1 MKVIKNFLYN
11 AGYQLLVLIVPFVTA
26 PYISRVLHAGGVGI
40 NAYTNSIVQYFVLF
54 AELGITTYG
63 NREIAYVRDDPHRL
77 SQVFWEIQL
86 IKLITTVGS
95 LAIYF
100 LFIASYN
107 KFVYFLV
114 FQAVNIIGVAFDIS
128 WAYMGMEDF
137 KRTAVK
143 NTAVRLLSLVLIFVF
158 VRNIHDVGIYILIIA
173 GTGLAG
179 HLTLWPHMRN
189 VLVPV
194 KVKELHPWRH
204 FRPILALFVPTVAT
218 TIYVQLN
225 KTMLGVMIGTTYSG
239 YYYNSDQVIKM
250 VLSVATALGA
260 VMLPHVAAEFAK
272 GNQEKIN
279 ELLYKSFDAMS
290 LLCTAMFFGVAAV
303 SLRLGPWFYGKGFQP
318 VGPAMV
324 IESVVLLVIGWSN
337 VIGTQ
342 FLVPTNRVRPYTMSI
357 IAGSLF
363 NICANFFLIKAWGLN
378 GAMVSTV
385 LSEIVVTSYQL
396 WSIRHIVQF
405 RAMFK
410 NVWKYL
416 LAGIGMFIPVFY
428 LNYTLTPGIIH
439 FAIEI
444 VLGAIIYVAL
454 VVLLHPAIM
463 QEITTLVRQRRA
475 N

>member
-40 NAYTNSIVQYFVLF
+40 NAYTNSIVQYFVLL
-54 AELGITTYG
+54 AGLGIETYG
-63 NREIAYVRDDPHRL
+63 NREIAYVRDDPKKL
-77 SQVFWEIQL
+77 SKVFWEIQ
-86 IKLITTVGS
+86 IVKIMMTVVS
-95 LAIYF
+95 LVIFF
-100 LFIASYN
+100 LFVRVYD
-107 KFVYFLV
+107 KYVYFLAI
-114 FQAVNIIGVAFDIS
+114 QAVNIVGVAFDIS
-128 WAYMGMEDF
+128 WAYMGLEDF

-143 NTAVRLLSLVLIFVF
+143 NTVVRLLSVVLIFTL
-158 VRNIHDVGIYILIIA
+158 VRNIHDVGLYILIVA
-173 GTGLAG
+173 GSSLAG
-179 HLTLWPHMRN
+179 NLTLWPHMRN
-189 VLVPV
+189 VLRPV
-194 KVKELHPWRH
+194 RLRGLRPLRH
-204 FRPILALFVPTVAT
+204 IIPTISLFIPTIAIQ
-218 TIYVQLN
+218 IYVQLN
-225 KTMLGVMIGTTYSG
+225 KTMLGVMIGATYSG

-250 VLSVATALGA
+250 VLSVATALGT

-410 NVWKYL
+410 NVWKYF

-439 FAIEI
+439 FTLEI
-444 VLGAIIYVAL
+444 MLGAVLYVILVILLCPSIIREVAAL
-454 VVLLHPAIM
+454 VN
-463 QEITTLVRQRRA
+463 QR
-475 N
+475 

>member
-40 NAYTNSIVQYFVLF
+40 NAYTNSIVQYFVLL
-54 AELGITTYG
+54 AGLGIETYG
-63 NREIAYVRDDPHRL
+63 NREIAYVREDSQKL
-77 SQVFWEIQL
+77 SRVFWEIQ
-86 IKLITTVGS
+86 IVKIMMTVVS
-95 LAIYF
+95 LVIFF
-100 LFIASYN
+100 LFVRVYD
-107 KFVYFLV
+107 KYVYFLAI
-114 FQAVNIIGVAFDIS
+114 QAVNIVGVAFDIS
-128 WAYMGMEDF
+128 WAYMGLEDF

-143 NTAVRLLSLVLIFVF
+143 NTVVRLLSVVLIFTL
-158 VRNIHDVGIYILIIA
+158 VRNIHDVGLYILIVA
-173 GTGLAG
+173 GSNLAG
-179 HLTLWPHMRN
+179 NLTLWPHMRN
-189 VLVPV
+189 VLRPV
-194 KVKELHPWRH
+194 RLRELRPLRH
-204 FRPILALFVPTVAT
+204 IIPTISLFIPTIAIQ
-218 TIYVQLN
+218 IYVQLN
-225 KTMLGVMIGTTYSG
+225 KTMLGVMIGATYSG

-250 VLSVATALGA
+250 VLSVATALGT

-363 NICANFFLIKAWGLN
+363 NVCANFFLIKAWGLN

-416 LAGIGMFIPVFY
+416 LAGVGMFIPVFY
-428 LNYTLTPGIIH
+428 LNYTLTPGIVH
-439 FAIEI
+439 FALEI
-444 VLGAIIYVAL
+444 MLGVVIYGVLILMLRPSLIR
-454 VVLLHPAIM
+454 
-463 QEITTLVRQRRA
+463 EIKTVM
-475 N
+475 NG

>member
-40 NAYTNSIVQYFVLF
+40 NAYTNSIVQYFVLL
-54 AELGITTYG
+54 AGLGIETYG
-63 NREIAYVRDDPHRL
+63 NREIAYVREDPQKL
-77 SQVFWEIQL
+77 SRVFWEIQIVKIMMTVMSL
-86 IKLITTVGS
+86 IIF
-95 LAIYF
+95 F
-100 LFIASYN
+100 LFVRVYD
-107 KFVYFLV
+107 KYVYFLAI
-114 FQAVNIIGVAFDIS
+114 QAVNIVGVAFDIS
-128 WAYMGMEDF
+128 WVYMGLEDF

-143 NTAVRLLSLVLIFVF
+143 NTVVRLLSVVLIFTL
-158 VRNIHDVGIYILIIA
+158 VRNIHDVGLYILIVA
-173 GTGLAG
+173 GSNLVGN
-179 HLTLWPHMRN
+179 LTLWPHMRN
-189 VLVPV
+189 VLRPV
-194 KVKELHPWRH
+194 HLRDLRPLRH
-204 FRPILALFVPTVAT
+204 VMPTISLFIPTIAIQ
-218 TIYVQLN
+218 IYVQLN
-225 KTMLGVMIGTTYSG
+225 KTMLGVMIGATYSG

-250 VLSVATALGA
+250 VLSVATALGT

-272 GNQEKIN
+272 GNQKKIN

-410 NVWKYL
+410 NVWKYF

-428 LNYTLTPGIIH
+428 LNYTLTPGIVH
-439 FAIEI
+439 FAFEI
-444 VLGAIIYVAL
+444 MLGAVLYVIL
-454 VVLLHPAIM
+454 VILLCPAIIR
-463 QEITTLVRQRRA
+463 EVAALANQR
-475 N
+475 

>member
-11 AGYQLLVLIVPFVTA
+11 AGYQLLILIVPFVTA

-40 NAYTNSIVQYFVLF
+40 NAYTNSIVQYFVLL
-54 AELGITTYG
+54 AGLGIETYG
-63 NREIAYVRDDPHRL
+63 NREIAYVREDPQKL
-77 SQVFWEIQL
+77 SRVFWEIQIVKIMMTVMSL
-86 IKLITTVGS
+86 IIF
-95 LAIYF
+95 F
-100 LFIASYN
+100 LFVRVYD
-107 KFVYFLV
+107 KYVYFLAI
-114 FQAVNIIGVAFDIS
+114 QAVNIVGVAFDIS
-128 WAYMGMEDF
+128 WAYMGLEDF

-143 NTAVRLLSLVLIFVF
+143 NTVVRLLSVVLIFTL
-158 VRNIHDVGIYILIIA
+158 VRNIHDVGLYILIVA
-173 GTGLAG
+173 GSNLVGN
-179 HLTLWPHMRN
+179 LTLWPHMRN
-189 VLVPV
+189 VLRPV
-194 KVKELHPWRH
+194 HLRGLRPLRH
-204 FRPILALFVPTVAT
+204 IIPTISLFIPTIAIQ
-218 TIYVQLN
+218 IYVQLN
-225 KTMLGVMIGTTYSG
+225 KTMLGVMIGATYSG

-250 VLSVATALGA
+250 VLSVATALGT

-396 WSIRHIVQF
+396 WSIRHIVRF

-410 NVWKYL
+410 NVWKYF

-428 LNYTLTPGIIH
+428 LNYTLTPGIVH
-439 FAIEI
+439 FAFEI
-444 VLGAIIYVAL
+444 MLGAVLYVIL
-454 VVLLHPAIM
+454 VILLCPAIIR
-463 QEITTLVRQRRA
+463 EVAALANQR
-475 N
+475 

>member
-40 NAYTNSIVQYFVLF
+40 NAYTNSIVQYFVLL
-54 AELGITTYG
+54 AGLGIETYG
-63 NREIAYVRDDPHRL
+63 NREIAYVREDPQKL
-77 SQVFWEIQL
+77 SRVFWEIQIVKIMMTVVSL
-86 IKLITTVGS
+86 IIF
-95 LAIYF
+95 F
-100 LFIASYN
+100 LFVRVYD
-107 KFVYFLV
+107 KYVYFLAI
-114 FQAVNIIGVAFDIS
+114 QAVNIVGVAFDIS
-128 WAYMGMEDF
+128 WAYMGLEDF

-143 NTAVRLLSLVLIFVF
+143 NTVVRLLSVVLIFTL
-158 VRNIHDVGIYILIIA
+158 VRNIHDVGLYILIVA
-173 GTGLAG
+173 GSNLAG
-179 HLTLWPHMRN
+179 NLTLWPHMRN
-189 VLVPV
+189 VLRPV
-194 KVKELHPWRH
+194 RLRGLRPLRH
-204 FRPILALFVPTVAT
+204 VMPTISLFIPTIAIQ
-218 TIYVQLN
+218 IYVQLN
-225 KTMLGVMIGTTYSG
+225 KTMLGVMIGATYSG

-250 VLSVATALGA
+250 VLSVATALGT

-272 GNQEKIN
+272 GNQKKIN

-410 NVWKYL
+410 NVWKYF

-428 LNYTLTPGIIH
+428 LNYTLTPGIVH
-439 FAIEI
+439 FALEI
-444 VLGAIIYVAL
+444 MLGVVLYIILVILLCPAIIREVAAL
-454 VVLLHPAIM
+454 AN
-463 QEITTLVRQRRA
+463 QR
-475 N
+475 

>member
-40 NAYTNSIVQYFVLF
+40 NAYTNSIVQYFVLL
-54 AELGITTYG
+54 AGLGIETYG
-63 NREIAYVRDDPHRL
+63 NREIAYVREDPQKL
-77 SQVFWEIQL
+77 SRVFWEIQ
-86 IKLITTVGS
+86 IVKIMMTVVS
-95 LAIYF
+95 LVIFF
-100 LFIASYN
+100 LFVRVYD
-107 KFVYFLV
+107 KYVYFLAI
-114 FQAVNIIGVAFDIS
+114 QAVNIVGVAFDIS
-128 WAYMGMEDF
+128 WAYMGLEDF

-143 NTAVRLLSLVLIFVF
+143 NTVVRLLSVVLIFTL
-158 VRNIHDVGIYILIIA
+158 VRNIHDVGLYILIVA
-173 GTGLAG
+173 GSNLAG
-179 HLTLWPHMRN
+179 NLTLWPHMRN
-189 VLVPV
+189 VLRPV
-194 KVKELHPWRH
+194 RLRELRPLRH
-204 FRPILALFVPTVAT
+204 IIPTISLFIPTIAIQ
-218 TIYVQLN
+218 IYVQLN
-225 KTMLGVMIGTTYSG
+225 KTMLGVMIGATYSG

-250 VLSVATALGA
+250 VLSVATALGT

-363 NICANFFLIKAWGLN
+363 NVCANFFLIKAWGLN

-416 LAGIGMFIPVFY
+416 LAGVGMFIPVFY
-428 LNYTLTPGIIH
+428 LNYTLTPGIVH
-439 FAIEI
+439 FALEI
-444 VLGAIIYVAL
+444 MLGVVIYGVLILMLRPSLIR
-454 VVLLHPAIM
+454 
-463 QEITTLVRQRRA
+463 EIKTVM
-475 N
+475 NG